1 MSGATRPDGDLALA
15 DAAVQALHDELA
27 AYPKPGL
34 VSPVDSGSHD
44 DMDHALMAR
53 SAEALR
59 EPFVALASAGRR
71 GLGFDDALKPLGIAA
86 ERRMLAATGGINTHR
101 GAIFCLGLV
110 VAALA
115 RTEEQAPQ
123 PSAQAVRA
131 TLRTTWGDALT
142 AHAAAGPASDSHGGK
157 VRRTTGRDGARHEA
171 AAGFPGIFEV
181 ALPAYRGA
189 LARGLDLNAAR
200 VHTLFALMATVDDT
214 TVLYR
219 GGIAGDAFVRATARR
234 FLADGGCH
242 RAGWQAAAEAIHR
255 HFVERRLSA
264 GGCADLLAATLLVAA
279 RCRREFAPGS
289 RNTMGS
295 AGIG

>member
-1 MSGATRPDGDLALA
+1 MTSARDLALA
-15 DAAVQALHDELA
+15 HDAVQALHDELA

-59 EPFVALASAGRR
+59 QPFVELAAAGRR
-71 GLGFDDALKPLGIAA
+71 GRGFDESLKPLGIAA
-86 ERRMLAATGGINTHR
+86 ERRMMAATGGINTHR

-115 RTEEQAPQ
+115 RAEETAERF
-123 PSAQAVRA
+123 SAEAVRA
-131 TLRTTWGDALT
+131 TLRATWGPALAGHAT
-142 AHAAAGPASDSHGGK
+142 EAAADSHGGQ
-157 VRRTTGRDGARHEA
+157 VRRTTGRDGARREA

-181 ALPAYRGA
+181 ALPAYLDG
-189 LARGLDLNAAR
+189 LARGLDANAAR
-200 VHTLFALMATVDDT
+200 VHTLFELMAAVDDT

-219 GGIAGDAFVRATARR
+219 GGVDGDAFVRESARR
-234 FLADGGCH
+234 FLAAGGCH
-242 RAGWQAAAEAIHR
+242 AADWQPAAEALHR
-255 HFVERRLSA
+255 QFVARRLSA

-279 RCRREFAPGS
+279 RCP
-289 RNTMGS
+289 
-295 AGIG
+295 AG

>member
-1 MSGATRPDGDLALA
+1 MIGTMSARDRALA
-15 DAAVQALHDELA
+15 DSAVQALHDELA

-59 EPFVALASAGRR
+59 QPFAELAAAGRG
-71 GLGFDDALKPLGIAA
+71 GLGFEAALKPLGIAA
-86 ERRMLAATGGINTHR
+86 ERRMLAATGGVNTHR

-115 RTEEQAPQ
+115 RAEERPERL
-123 PSAQAVRA
+123 SAGAVRA
-131 TLRTTWGDALT
+131 TLHATWGPAL
-142 AHAAAGPASDSHGGK
+142 AGHAADPAPGSHGGE
-157 VRRTTGRDGARHEA
+157 VRRATGRDGARREA
-171 AAGFPGIFEV
+171 ARGFPGVFEV
-181 ALPAYRGA
+181 ALPAYRA
-189 LARGLDLNAAR
+189 SLAGGLDANAAR

-219 GGIAGDAFVRATARR
+219 GGVAGDAFVRDAARR
-234 FLADGGCH
+234 FLAEGGCH
-242 RAGWQAAAEAIHR
+242 RAGWRPAAEAIHR
-255 HFVERRLSA
+255 QFVARRLSA

-279 RCRREFAPGS
+279 RC
-289 RNTMGS
+289 TVD
-295 AGIG
+295 